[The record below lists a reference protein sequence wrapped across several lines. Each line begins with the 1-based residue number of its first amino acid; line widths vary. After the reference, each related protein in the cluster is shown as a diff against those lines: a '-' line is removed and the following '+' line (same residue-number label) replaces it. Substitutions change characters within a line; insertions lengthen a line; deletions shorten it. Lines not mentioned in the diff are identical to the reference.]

1 MDFNINSPISRNR
14 KLLGVLLSSTILSTI
29 ISITVSCVFLSG
41 VIGIGRDYGNYEDLI
56 NDISYSGFSL
66 DNNYGFDIGFVFI
79 VFLLTKLLFST
90 KLIYAFLIFI
100 SLFLKLLIFFF
111 LGLYNKKYSNASLT
125 YLSIFA
131 GLTLYSFRFFPL
143 HEFTQIR
150 VSISIAFF
158 YYAFILLASGTGVK
172 QKMFGLIK
180 NKLLILTGILFAI
193 LSLLFH
199 TIASVHLIL
208 MFVIFFCNS
217 RKKIILVNGLI
228 FMFFWIAFPIIIS
241 NDFSPISYSP
251 ITRIGNYLQ
260 ELSYSSDSSFLK
272 IYHLLDFAFII
283 ICFYLV
289 DFTSALQRSLFSIYT
304 FSLTISLAIAI
315 GLPDLLVFSVRL
327 SEYIQTFCVPLII
340 TMSGHR
346 KYLLIW
352 PWIIASSIYYLSAY
366 QASNY
371 FL

>member
-1 MDFNINSPISRNR
+1 MNYSLISISKNK
-14 KLLGVLLSSTILSTI
+14 KLLSVLLESVILSMI
-29 ISITVSCVFLSG
+29 ISITASCVFLSG
-41 VIGIGRDYGNYEDLI
+41 VIGIGRDYGNYEDII
-56 NDISYSGFSL
+56 NDILDSGFSL
-66 DNNYGFDIGFVFI
+66 ENNYDFDIGFVFI
-79 VFLLTKLLFST
+79 IFLLTQLLFSA

-100 SLFLKLLIFFF
+100 SLFFKFLIFSF
-111 LGLYNKKYSNASLT
+111 LGLYNKKYSNVSLT
-125 YLSIFA
+125 HLGIIG
-131 GLTLYSFRFFPL
+131 GLILYSSRFFPL

-158 YYAFILLASGTGVK
+158 YYAFIILVSDTGIK
-172 QKMFGLIK
+172 QEMFGLIN
-180 NKLLILTGILFAI
+180 NKLLNIIGILSAI
-193 LSLLFH
+193 LSFLFH
-199 TIASVHLIL
+199 TIALVHLLL
-208 MFVIFFCNS
+208 MFMTLFCNS
-217 RKKIILVNGLI
+217 RKKIILVNALI
-228 FMFFWIAFPIIIS
+228 FMFFWIAFPIIIN
-241 NDFSPISYSP
+241 NDFSPLSYSS

-260 ELSYSSDSSFLK
+260 ESSYSSDSSFLK
-272 IYHLLDFAFII
+272 IYHVLDFALII

-289 DFTSALQRSLFSIYT
+289 DFKSPLQRSLFSMYT

-315 GLPDLLVFSVRL
+315 GLPYLLVFSVRL

-352 PWIIASSIYYLSAY
+352 SWIIACSIYYLSAY